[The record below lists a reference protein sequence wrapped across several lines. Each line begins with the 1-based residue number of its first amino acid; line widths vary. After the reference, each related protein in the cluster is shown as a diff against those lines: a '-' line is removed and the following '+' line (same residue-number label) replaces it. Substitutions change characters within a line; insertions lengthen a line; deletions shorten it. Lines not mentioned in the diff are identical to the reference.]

1 MRSSTDAPRHR
12 VPTQV
17 VETRKQLREVCV
29 RLKMELESCQA
40 ESVAIRKALLA
51 GLFVN
56 VAERNRA
63 DGGYRTLKTGQAGM
77 IHPGST
83 LFPRKCSLVRWRAP

>member
-1 MRSSTDAPRHR
+1 M
-12 VPTQV
+12 
-17 VETRKQLREVCV
+17 VETRKQLRGVCV
-29 RLKMELESCQA
+29 RLKLELESCQA

-83 LFPRKCSLVRWRAP
+83 LFSRKCSLVRLRAP